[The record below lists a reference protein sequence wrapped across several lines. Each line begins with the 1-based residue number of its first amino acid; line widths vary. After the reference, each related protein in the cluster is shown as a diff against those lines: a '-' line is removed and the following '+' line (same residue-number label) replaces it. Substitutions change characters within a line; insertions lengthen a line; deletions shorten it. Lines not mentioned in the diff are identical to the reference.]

1 MCVETDR
8 LILRE
13 FQRTDLQEL
22 APILVDPKVMKF
34 SKTGVN
40 SIEQVQEKIEGF
52 IACYKEFGFG
62 K

>member
-22 APILVDPKVMKF
+22 APILAAPKVMKF

-40 SIEQVQEKIEGF
+40 SIEQGRRK
-52 IACYKEFGFG
+52 
-62 K
+62 